1 VPAGGFVRRVA
12 RTPHYDGVKK
22 GEKEPAVIGIIGI
35 APIDLK
41 LVDPGKPAW
50 RAV

>member
-1 VPAGGFVRRVA
+1 LVAG
-12 RTPHYDGVKK
+12 TPHYDGVKK
-22 GEKEPAVIGIIGI
+22 GGKEPAVIGI